1 MRYQD
6 PKIEKAGASRKY
18 YRIRPYVPM
27 VLPDGKIERRRK
39 DIRLGWCDE
48 ITASQAKALKQ
59 ATMATVNAGPI
70 VVQSQIP
77 FSALAAKFEGAR
89 IPQLGTA
96 TQGKY
101 RAHLKNH
108 VLPAFG
114 DMKLCDI
121 DRPCVEAWLASKSA
135 LGKAT
140 RLDLRNLLSAIFT
153 QAANWKLW
161 SGDNLFVDAQGKWTG
176 NYVPAF
182 LRRLPFIVADI
193 GEGRLGVCV
202 DENSTQLSETEGEAM
217 FDDKGEPTQLLKD
230 AVSFVQTYHDESE
243 RTRMFCE
250 LLVKHDL
257 LTSMN
262 ATFDL
267 PNGEKLTVD
276 GLLMVEDAKLQGL
289 KDEAALELFRSGAMS
304 WIVAHQLSMSNF
316 QRISALH
323 NARHMAKAA

>member
-1 MRYQD
+1 M
-6 PKIEKAGASRKY
+6 S
-18 YRIRPYVPM
+18 
-27 VLPDGKIERRRK
+27 
-39 DIRLGWCDE
+39 
-48 ITASQAKALKQ
+48 
-59 ATMATVNAGPI
+59 
-70 VVQSQIP
+70 VQSLYQNISLIDASTHGKKRIKP
-77 FSALAAKFEGAR
+77 LESLSVVSDAHGMFVAGTEFQEAAKEFPIIFVVAVAPTEAK
-89 IPQLGTA
+89 PAVVSPVAVLGL
-96 TQGKY
+96 Q
-101 RAHLKNH
+101 R
-108 VLPAFG
+108 
-114 DMKLCDI
+114 
-121 DRPCVEAWLASKSA
+121 
-135 LGKAT
+135 
-140 RLDLRNLLSAIFT
+140 
-153 QAANWKLW
+153 
-161 SGDNLFVDAQGKWTG
+161 GDNLFVDAQGKWTG